1 MFTPD
6 TLTFLRA
13 MKRHNDREWFKARR
27 DQYESVVKAPAVAFV
42 ERMAEVLPSFA
53 PEILASPRVSL
64 YRVYR
69 DTRFSADKSPLKT
82 HIGMLFPW
90 RGLPRHE
97 GACFYVEVAPGRT
110 LIAGGIYAPQP
121 KQLRAVRDHI
131 AAHTARFRAIVETR
145 SFRAAFG
152 GLQGDQLSRIPVGFP
167 RDHPAGDY
175 LRFKQFGTWRE
186 DPAEAALSPRFFSE
200 VVRRLRQLTPLVCF
214 LNEPLLVQRDASP
227 ERFFAQGP
235 VHE

>member
-1 MFTPD
+1 MFTRE

-13 MKRHNDREWFKARR
+13 LKRHNDREWFKAHR
-27 DQYESVVKAPAVAFV
+27 DTYESVVRGPSVSFV
-42 ERMAEVLPSFA
+42 ERMAAVLPSFA
-53 PEILASPRVSL
+53 PDILASPRVSL

-97 GACFYVEVAPGRT
+97 GACFYVEVAPERT
-110 LIAGGIYAPQP
+110 LIAGGIYAAQP
-121 KQLRAVRDHI
+121 KPLRAIREHI
-131 AAHTARFRAIVETR
+131 AAHTPRFRAIVER
-145 SFRAAFG
+145 PSFRTAFG
-152 GLQGDQLSRIPVGFP
+152 GLQGDQLSRIPIGFP

-186 DPAEAALSPRFFSE
+186 YPAEFALSPRFFST
-200 VVRRLRQLTPLVCF
+200 VARQLRQLTPLVSF
-214 LNEPLLVQRDASP
+214 LNEPLVAQRDSSP
-227 ERFFAQGP
+227 ERFFP
-235 VHE
+235 HR